1 LDWSIWTSYF
11 YDLPLSRA
19 LMEFRSLDFN
29 FLELS
34 AEHMSELVYNVFGEE
49 FSDLKSIERLNNIR
63 DKITDIGME
72 NIRDLMNN
80 LDIEFIDVHG
90 PFDVS
95 DLFPKSF
102 VNWIDRAVRKL
113 VKWFNICGELNI
125 PVIVLHPIENVGL
138 EVNVEYFRRLSKI
151 AAEYGVKIA
160 VENYGYLH
168 NFYSRINNIV
178 ETIIKVGSDS
188 LGICLDTGHANIEVY
203 TGRVDESIYE
213 SNGYLLATH
222 VSDNDGL
229 SDQHLFP
236 GKGIIDWKKVFKAF
250 KEIKFSKPL
259 NLEVPGETRYSLEE
273 RKEYLNHFISK
284 FNFI

>member
-1 LDWSIWTSYF
+1 MDWSIWTSYF

-178 ETIIKVGSDS
+178 ETIIKVGSDN

-259 NLEVPGETRYSLEE
+259 NLEVPGETGYSLEE

>member
-1 LDWSIWTSYF
+1 MDWSIWTSYF

-138 EVNVEYFRRLSKI
+138 EVNIEYFRRLSKI

-178 ETIIKVGSDS
+178 ETIIKVGSDN

-259 NLEVPGETRYSLEE
+259 NLEVPGETGYSLEE